1 LYLQYNR
8 LGPIFIKNILNSLKF
23 DEYIKVLDLR
33 KNLITTSIMN
43 DVANFDFVKSLQ
55 RNEAITNIDLR
66 GNQGFDKTIK
76 FKLSLIMIRN
86 IDKLRAA
93 GIFVQGSWFNKNVL
107 MLNETIN
114 STINPSRVAS
124 PDQDRAQSDEDSIF
138 NIELSN

>member
-1 LYLQYNR
+1 M
-8 LGPIFIKNILNSLKF
+8 GPIFIKNILNSLKY

-33 KNLITTSIMN
+33 KNLFSSSILN
-43 DVANFDFVKSLQ
+43 DTVNFDFVKSLQ

-86 IDKLRAA
+86 IDKLRND
-93 GIFVQGSWFNKNVL
+93 GIFVQGPWFNKHVL

-114 STINPSRVAS
+114 STLNPSRVTS
-124 PDQDRAQSDEDSIF
+124 PDQAQSDNDSIF
-138 NIELSN
+138 NIELTN